1 MSDLP
6 NFKFDLEKAKGW
18 DGAGGSARQ
27 HTVNEFPVSTSFAA
41 VSMRLEPGALRELHW
56 HAIAAEWA
64 YVISGRCRVTV
75 IAPSGNAEISD
86 FGPGDVWYFPKGHG
100 HSIQGLGPIECH
112 FLLVFDDGR
121 FSEFGT
127 FSVTDWMSRTP
138 PDVLAQNLQLPPAAL
153 EQLPKEEVYIVQG
166 EVPPDAPPSALN
178 TKLEPSQLNHKF
190 RLGAAPLLK
199 FEGGT
204 EQLVSQ
210 QQFPISSTITG
221 VLLTIKPGGLRE
233 LHWHPNADEWQYYIK
248 GRSEIGIFGANGKYR
263 QDEFG
268 PGQVAFINRG
278 FGHYIKQIGN
288 EETQI
293 LVAFNSPDYQEIS
306 ISTWLASNPPRL
318 LADNFGLDLS
328 VVERLPHAGRMIVG
342 RATAG
347 SG

>member
-6 NFKFDLEKAKGW
+6 NFKFDLEKAQGW
-18 DGAGGSARQ
+18 SGAAGSARQ
-27 HTVNEFPVSTSFAA
+27 HTVKEFPVSTSFAA
-41 VSMRLEPGALRELHW
+41 VSMRLQPGALRELHW

-100 HSIQGLGPIECH
+100 HSIQGLGPGECH

-127 FSVTDWMSRTP
+127 FSITDWMAQTP
-138 PDVLAQNLQLPPAAL
+138 PDVLAQDLSLPPQAIAK
-153 EQLPKEEVYIVQG
+153 LPKKEVYIVQG
-166 EVPPDAPPSALN
+166 EVPPDAPPPALN
-178 TKLEPSQLNHKF
+178 PNLEPSQLTHKF
-190 RLGAAPLLK
+190 RLGAAPLLQ
-199 FEGGT
+199 FAGGT

-221 VLLTIKPGGLRE
+221 VLLTLKPGGLRE
-233 LHWHPNADEWQYYIK
+233 LHWHPNADEWQFYVK
-248 GRSEIGIFGANGKYR
+248 GRSEIGIFGANGKHR

-278 FGHYIKQIGN
+278 FGHFIKQIGN

-306 ISTWLASNPPRL
+306 ISSWLASNPPRL
-318 LADNFGLDLS
+318 LADNFGLDLA
-328 VVERLPHAGRMIVG
+328 VIEKLPHAGRIIAAAV
-342 RATAG
+342 
-347 SG
+347 

>member
-1 MSDLP
+1 VPKATSRH
-6 NFKFDLEKAKGW
+6 DLETAKGW
-18 DGAGGSARQ
+18 DGAAGSARQ

-41 VSMRLEPGALRELHW
+41 VSMRLQPGALRELHW

-75 IAPSGNAEISD
+75 IAPSGDAEISD

-100 HSIQGLGPIECH
+100 HSIQGLGPTECH
-112 FLLVFDDGR
+112 FLLIFDDGR

-127 FSVTDWMSRTP
+127 FSITDWMSCTP
-138 PDVLAQNLQLPPAAL
+138 TDVLAQNLQLPPAAIAK
-153 EQLPKEEVYIVQG
+153 LPKKEVYIVQG
-166 EVPPDAPPSALN
+166 EVPPEMAPSALN
-178 TKLEPSQLNHKF
+178 PNLQPSQLNHKF

-204 EQLVSQ
+204 EQVVSQ

-221 VLLTIKPGGLRE
+221 VLLTIQPGGLRE

-268 PGQVAFINRG
+268 PGNVAFINRG

-288 EETQI
+288 EATQI

-306 ISTWLASNPPRL
+306 ISSWLASNPSRL
-318 LADNFGLDLS
+318 LADNFGLDMGD
-328 VVERLPHAGRMIVG
+328 VEKLPRAGRMIVG
-342 RATAG
+342 PR
-347 SG
+347 S

>member
-1 MSDLP
+1 MRRSGVAP
-6 NFKFDLEKAKGW
+6 P
-18 DGAGGSARQ
+18 
-27 HTVNEFPVSTSFAA
+27 FPD
-41 VSMRLEPGALRELHW
+41 E
-56 HAIAAEWA
+56 
-64 YVISGRCRVTV
+64 
-75 IAPSGNAEISD
+75 
-86 FGPGDVWYFPKGHG
+86 
-100 HSIQGLGPIECH
+100 
-112 FLLVFDDGR
+112 
-121 FSEFGT
+121 
-127 FSVTDWMSRTP
+127 
-138 PDVLAQNLQLPPAAL
+138 
-153 EQLPKEEVYIVQG
+153 
-166 EVPPDAPPSALN
+166 PPSALN
-178 TKLEPSQLNHKF
+178 TNLEPSQLNHKF
-190 RLGAAPLLK
+190 RLGAAPVLK

-268 PGQVAFINRG
+268 PGNVAFINRG

-318 LADNFGLDLS
+318 LADNFGLEMDI
-328 VVERLPHAGRMIVG
+328 VEKLPKAGRVIAG
-342 RATAG
+342 AT
-347 SG
+347 

>member
-6 NFKFDLEKAKGW
+6 NFKFDLEKAQGW
-18 DGAGGSARQ
+18 SGAAGSARQ
-27 HTVNEFPVSTSFAA
+27 HTVNEFPVSQSFAA
-41 VSMRLEPGALRELHW
+41 VSMRLQPGALRELHW

-64 YVISGRCRVTV
+64 YVISGSCRVTV
-75 IAPSGNAEISD
+75 IAPSGNAEISE
-86 FGPGDVWYFPKGHG
+86 FGPGDVWYFPRGHG
-100 HSIQGLGPIECH
+100 HSIQGLGPSECH

-127 FSVTDWMSRTP
+127 FSITDWMARTP
-138 PDVLAQNLQLPPAAL
+138 PDVLSQDLRLSADVIAK
-153 EQLPKEEVYIVQG
+153 LPKEEVYIVQG
-166 EVPPDAPPSALN
+166 EVPPALPPAPLN
-178 TKLEPSQLNHKF
+178 PELQPSQLNHKF
-190 RLGAAPLLK
+190 RLGAAPPIR
-199 FEGGT
+199 FSGGM

-248 GRSEIGIFGANGKYR
+248 GRSEIGIFGANGKFR

-268 PGQVAFINRG
+268 PGQVAFIDRG

-318 LADNFGLDLS
+318 LADNLGLDLGIIQK
-328 VVERLPHAGRMIVG
+328 LPDSGRIIAG
-342 RATAG
+342 AA
-347 SG
+347 

>member
-6 NFKFDLEKAKGW
+6 NFKFALEAAKGW
-18 DGAGGSARQ
+18 SGAAGSARQ
-27 HTVNEFPVSTSFAA
+27 HTINEFPVSQSFAA
-41 VSMRLEPGALRELHW
+41 VSMCLQPGALRELHW

-100 HSIQGLGPIECH
+100 HSIQGLGPSECH
-112 FLLVFDDGR
+112 FLLVFDNGQ

-127 FSVTDWMSRTP
+127 FSITDWLARTP
-138 PDVLAQNLQLPPAAL
+138 ADVLAQNLSLPSAAL
-153 EQLPKEEVYIVQG
+153 AKLPKEEVYIVAG
-166 EVPPDAPPSALN
+166 EVPPEALPAALN
-178 TKLEPSQLNHKF
+178 PALEPSQLSHKF
-190 RLGAAPLLK
+190 RLGAAPPMS
-199 FEGGT
+199 FDGGT
-204 EQLVSQ
+204 ERLVSQ
-210 QQFPISSTITG
+210 KEFPISSTITG
-221 VLLTIKPGGLRE
+221 VLLTLKPGGLRE

-268 PGQVAFINRG
+268 PGDVAFINRG
-278 FGHYIKQIGN
+278 FGHYIRQIDN

-306 ISTWLASNPPRL
+306 ISTWLASNPRRL
-318 LADNFGLDLS
+318 LADNLGLDLATI
-328 VVERLPHAGRMIVG
+328 EKLPHAGRFIVG
-342 RATAG
+342 GA
-347 SG
+347 

>member
-1 MSDLP
+1 MSDLA
-6 NFKFDLEKAKGW
+6 NFKFDLEQAKGW
-18 DGAGGSARQ
+18 SGAAGSARQ

-41 VSMRLEPGALRELHW
+41 VSMRLQPGALRELHW

-100 HSIQGLGPIECH
+100 HSIQGLGPAECH
-112 FLLVFDDGR
+112 FLLIFDDGR

-127 FSVTDWMSRTP
+127 FSITDWMAHTP
-138 PDVLAQNLQLPPAAL
+138 PDVLAQNLSLPADAIAR
-153 EQLPKEEVYIVQG
+153 LPKEEVYIVQG
-166 EVPPDAPPSALN
+166 EIPPDSPPAAMN
-178 TKLEPSQLNHKF
+178 ANLEPSQLNHKF
-190 RLGAAPLLK
+190 RLGAAPLMS
-199 FEGGT
+199 FDGGT
-204 EQLVSQ
+204 ERLVSQ

-221 VLLTIKPGGLRE
+221 VLLTLKPGGLRE
-233 LHWHPNADEWQYYIK
+233 LHWHPNADEWQYYVK

-278 FGHYIKQIGN
+278 FGHYIRQIGN

-318 LADNFGLDLS
+318 LADNFGLDLA
-328 VVERLPHAGRMIVG
+328 VIEKMPQAGRFIVG
-342 RATAG
+342 AA
-347 SG
+347 

>member
-6 NFKFDLEKAKGW
+6 NFKFDLEKAEGW
-18 DGAGGSARQ
+18 SAAGGSARQ
-27 HTVNEFPVSTSFAA
+27 HTVDQFPVSTSFAA

-64 YVISGRCRVTV
+64 YVISGHCRVTV
-75 IAPSGNAEISD
+75 IAPSGDAEVSD

-100 HSIQGLGPIECH
+100 HSIQGLGPGECH
-112 FLLVFDDGR
+112 FLLIFDDGR

-127 FSVTDWMSRTP
+127 FSITDWMSRTP
-138 PDVLAQNLQLPPAAL
+138 PDVLAQNLSLPREAIAK
-153 EQLPKEEVYIVQG
+153 LPKQEVYIVQG
-166 EVPPDAPPSALN
+166 EVPPPAPPPPWN
-178 TKLEPSQLNHKF
+178 PNLEPSQLNHKF
-190 RLGAAPLLK
+190 RLGAAPLMS
-199 FEGGT
+199 FAGGT
-204 EQLVSQ
+204 ERLVSQ
-210 QQFPISSTITG
+210 TQFPISSTITG
-221 VLLTIKPGGLRE
+221 VLLTLKPGGLRE

-278 FGHYIKQIGN
+278 FGHYIRQIGN

-318 LADNFGLDLS
+318 LADNLEIDMAAI
-328 VVERLPHAGRMIVG
+328 EKLPQQGHFIVG
-342 RATAG
+342 AAV
-347 SG
+347 

>member
-6 NFKFDLEKAKGW
+6 NFKFDLENAKGW
-18 DGAGGSARQ
+18 AGAAGSARQ

-41 VSMRLEPGALRELHW
+41 VSMRLQPGALRELHW

-64 YVISGRCRVTV
+64 YIVSGRCRVTV
-75 IAPSGNAEISD
+75 IAPSGDAETSD
-86 FGPGDVWYFPKGHG
+86 FGPGDVWYFPRGHG
-100 HSIQGLGPIECH
+100 HSIQGIGAEECH

-127 FSVTDWMSRTP
+127 FSITDWMSRTP
-138 PDVLAQNLQLPPAAL
+138 ADVLAQNLSLPPEAIAK
-153 EQLPKEEVYIVQG
+153 LPKEEVYIVQG
-166 EVPPDAPPSALN
+166 EVPPEAPPPAMN
-178 TKLEPSQLNHKF
+178 PNLEPSQLHHKF
-190 RLGAAPLLK
+190 RLGAAAPVAN
-199 FEGGT
+199 FAGGN
-204 EQLVSQ
+204 ERLVSQ

-221 VLLTIKPGGLRE
+221 VLMTLRPGALRE

-263 QDEFG
+263 QDDFG

-293 LVAFNSPDYQEIS
+293 LIAFNSPDYQEIS
-306 ISTWLASNPPRL
+306 VSAWLASNPSRL

-328 VVERLPHAGRMIVG
+328 VIQKLPQAGQFFVN
-342 RATAG
+342 A
-347 SG
+347 

>member
-6 NFKFDLEKAKGW
+6 NFKFDLETAKGW
-18 DGAGGSARQ
+18 DGAAGSARQ
-27 HTVNEFPVSTSFAA
+27 HTVNEFPGSTSFAA
-41 VSMRLEPGALRELHW
+41 VSMRLQPGALRELHW

-64 YVISGRCRVTV
+64 YVIGGRCRVTV
-75 IAPSGNAEISD
+75 IAPSGDAEISD

-100 HSIQGLGPIECH
+100 HSIQGLGPTECH
-112 FLLVFDDGR
+112 FLLIFDDGR

-127 FSVTDWMSRTP
+127 FSITDWMSCTP
-138 PDVLAQNLQLPPAAL
+138 PDVLAQNLQLPPAAIAK
-153 EQLPKEEVYIVQG
+153 LPKKEVYIVQG
-166 EVPPDAPPSALN
+166 EVPPEMAPSALN
-178 TKLEPSQLNHKF
+178 PNLQPSQLNHKF

-221 VLLTIKPGGLRE
+221 VLLTIQPGGLRE

-268 PGQVAFINRG
+268 PGNVAFINRG

-288 EETQI
+288 EATQI

-306 ISTWLASNPPRL
+306 ISSWLASNPSRL
-318 LADNFGLDLS
+318 LADNFGLEMGD
-328 VVERLPHAGRMIVG
+328 VEKLPKAGRVIVG
-342 RATAG
+342 PR
-347 SG
+347 S

>member
-6 NFKFDLEKAKGW
+6 NFKFDLEKAQGW
-18 DGAGGSARQ
+18 SGAAGSARQ
-27 HTVNEFPVSTSFAA
+27 HTVNEFPVSQSFAA
-41 VSMRLEPGALRELHW
+41 VSMRLQPGALRELHW

-64 YVISGRCRVTV
+64 YVISGSCRVTV

-86 FGPGDVWYFPKGHG
+86 FGPGDVWYFPRGHG
-100 HSIQGLGPIECH
+100 HSIQGLGPSECH

-121 FSEFGT
+121 FSEFCT
-127 FSVTDWMSRTP
+127 FSITDWMARTP
-138 PDVLAQNLQLPPAAL
+138 PDVLSQDLRLSADVIAK
-153 EQLPKEEVYIVQG
+153 LPKEEVYIVQG
-166 EVPPDAPPSALN
+166 EVPPALPPAPLN
-178 TKLEPSQLNHKF
+178 PELQPSQLNHKF
-190 RLGAAPLLK
+190 RLGAAPPIR
-199 FEGGT
+199 FSGGM

-248 GRSEIGIFGANGKYR
+248 GRSEIGIFGANGKFR

-268 PGQVAFINRG
+268 PGQVAFIDRG

-318 LADNFGLDLS
+318 LADNLGLDLGIIQK
-328 VVERLPHAGRMIVG
+328 LPDSGRIIAG
-342 RATAG
+342 AA
-347 SG
+347 